1 MLAILDP
8 ASTVSPAALAKPL
21 SLSEPAKALVPKAP
35 NLHVLLRELNAAGM
49 HVDAARL
56 LLRAL
61 PKRYAVAW
69 ACECFRKDAERLPF
83 AGEEDAAIATVE
95 RWIAEGSEESRAAAD
110 TLAKASNYDTATG
123 WLAAAAAW
131 SGGSLAPP
139 GYTVV
144 PPGEQLTGDACFA
157 ALCLL
162 AAREPAAFAARLR
175 GWLERAISVFAGAA
189 ERS

>member
-1 MLAILDP
+1 MLPILDP
-8 ASTVSPAALAKPL
+8 TSTTAPTALAQPL
-21 SLSEPAKALVPKAP
+21 ALSDAARAQIERAP
-35 NLHVLLRELNAAGM
+35 NLHGLLAQLNAAGL

-69 ACECFRKDAERLPF
+69 VCECFRKDAERAPF
-83 AGEEDAAIATVE
+83 SALEGESIAVVE
-95 RWIAEGSEESRAAAD
+95 RWIAEGSEEARAAANER
-110 TLAKASNYDTATG
+110 AEASHYETATG

-162 AAREPAAFAARLR
+162 AAREPAAFASRLR
-175 GWLERAISVFAGAA
+175 GWLERAIKVFAGAP
-189 ERS
+189 ERA

>member
-8 ASTVSPAALAKPL
+8 ASTVSPVVLAKPL
-21 SLSEPAKALVPKAP
+21 SLTAPAKALVPKAA
-35 NLHVLLRELNAAGM
+35 NLHALLRALNAAGM

-69 ACECFRKDAERLPF
+69 ACECFKKDAERLPF
-83 AGEEDAAIATVE
+83 AAEEEEAIRIVE
-95 RWIAEGSEESRAAAD
+95 RWIAEGSEETRAAANE
-110 TLAKASNYDTATG
+110 LAKASNYDTAAG

-144 PPGEQLTGDACFA
+144 PPGEQLTGEACFA

-162 AAREPAAFAARLR
+162 AAREPAAFAPRLR

-189 ERS
+189 ERA

>member
-1 MLAILDP
+1 MLPILDP
-8 ASTVSPAALAKPL
+8 ASTTSPAALAQPL
-21 SLSEPAKALVPKAP
+21 TLSDAARAQVGAAP
-35 NLHVLLRELNAAGM
+35 NLHRLLAQLNASGL

-61 PKRYAVAW
+61 PRRYAVAW
-69 ACECFRKDAERLPF
+69 VCECFRKDAERAPF
-83 AGEEDAAIATVE
+83 SEPDGEALQAVE
-95 RWIAEGSEESRAAAD
+95 RWIAEGSEEARAAAS
-110 TLAKASNYDTATG
+110 ARAEASHYDTAAG

-131 SGGSLAPP
+131 SGGSLAPA
-139 GYTVV
+139 GYTPV

-162 AAREPAAFAARLR
+162 AAREPAAFAGRLR
-175 GWLERAISVFAGAA
+175 GWLERAISVFAGAP

>member
-1 MLAILDP
+1 MLPILDP
-8 ASTVSPAALAKPL
+8 ASTTSPAALAEPL
-21 SLSEPAKALVPKAP
+21 ALSEAARALVDKAP
-35 NLHVLLRELNAAGM
+35 NLHGLLGQLNGSGL

-69 ACECFRKDAERLPF
+69 VCECFRKDAARAPF
-83 AGEEDAAIATVE
+83 SAPEGETIQIVE
-95 RWIAEGSEESRAAAD
+95 RWIAEGSEEARSAANARAE
-110 TLAKASNYDTATG
+110 ASHYDTAAG

-139 GYTVV
+139 GYAVV

-162 AAREPAAFAARLR
+162 AAREPGAFAARLR
-175 GWLERAISVFAGAA
+175 GWLERAIGVFGGAGA
-189 ERS
+189 

>member
-1 MLAILDP
+1 MLPILDP
-8 ASTVSPAALAKPL
+8 ASTSSPAALAQPL
-21 SLSEPAKALVPKAP
+21 ALSEAARAQVEGAP
-35 NLHVLLRELNAAGM
+35 NLHALLGKLNASGL

-69 ACECFRKDAERLPF
+69 VCECFRKDAERAPF
-83 AGEEDAAIATVE
+83 DGPDGEAIRVVE
-95 RWIAEGSEESRAAAD
+95 RWIAEGSEEARAAAN
-110 TLAKASNYDTATG
+110 ACAEASNYDTATG

-139 GYTVV
+139 GFTVV
-144 PPGEQLTGDACFA
+144 PPSEALTGDACFA

-162 AAREPAAFAARLR
+162 AAREPAAFAPRLR
-175 GWLERAISVFAGAA
+175 GWLERAIGVFAGAGA
-189 ERS
+189 